1 MDNHIMFTLL
11 KTSASAAV
19 LALFVM
25 SPAAA
30 TDLGGKGDPTSADYV
45 APISWNGFY
54 LGARA
59 GIGNANHDLALDI
72 YETKDTPALGNGVT
86 SVDILTLDGLNS
98 FGFVGGV
105 NGGFDQQFGRFVVG
119 VFGSYDWTNMETELG
134 IFPGVP
140 GGATYT
146 MEKED
151 EWSVGLRGGFLVNQ
165 RTLVYLLA
173 AYTETEY
180 SLNGPGVDK
189 AGPALNK
196 EVTFTGVTAGGG
208 IEFAITQNIY
218 AGLEYTHFFGDEE
231 NWLDTC
237 NGVAKCAGGLRVSD
251 DLSEDKI
258 MATLKV
264 KLNSGLGF

>member
-1 MDNHIMFTLL
+1 M
-11 KTSASAAV
+11 AV
-19 LALFVM
+19 
-25 SPAAA
+25 PAFA
-30 TDLGGKGDPTSADYV
+30 TDLKGSDPTSADYV
-45 APISWNGFY
+45 APISWSGFY
-54 LGARA
+54 VGARA
-59 GIGNANHDLALDI
+59 GIGNANHDVGLDI
-72 YETKDTPALGNGVT
+72 YETQDTDKDGVT

-98 FGFVGGV
+98 SGFVGGV
-105 NGGFDQQFGRFVVG
+105 NGGYDQQIGRFVVG

-134 IFPGVP
+134 IFPGV
-140 GGATYT
+140 GGPTYT

-237 NGVAKCAGGLRVSD
+237 NGVAKCPGGLRVSD

-258 MATLKV
+258 MATLKF
-264 KLNSGLGF
+264 KLNSGFGF

>member
-1 MDNHIMFTLL
+1 MNKSVKATLA
-11 KTSASAAV
+11 ASS
-19 LALFVM
+19 LALFMAV
-25 SPAAA
+25 PASA
-30 TDLGGKGDPTSADYV
+30 TDILGKGSSDPTSSDYV

-54 LGARA
+54 VGARA
-59 GIGNANHDLALDI
+59 GIGNANHDTTLDV
-72 YETKDTPALGNGVT
+72 YETQDFDKDGVT

-98 FGFVGGV
+98 SGFVGGV

-134 IFPGVP
+134 IFPGV
-140 GGATYT
+140 GGPTYT
-146 MEKED
+146 LEKED
-151 EWSVGLRGGFLVNQ
+151 EWSVGVRGGFLVNQ

-180 SLNGPGVDK
+180 SLNGPGVDA

-196 EVTFTGVTAGGG
+196 EVTFAGVTAGGG
-208 IEFAITQNIY
+208 IEFAITQNVY

-237 NGVAKCAGGLRVSD
+237 NAVANCPGGLRVSD

-258 MATLKV
+258 MATLKF
-264 KLNSGLGF
+264 KLNGGLGF